1 MEYRNLK
8 RIKKRIWEEIDATKK
23 IAKVTSWSEALITL
37 IAKVDIQI
45 MNHNGYKEYSLF
57 KKHLLQ
63 KHKVMM
69 QYFERTFNDFLIS
82 YDYEKTLTNG
92 GFEYKKNI
100 WICWWQGE
108 EQAPELVKKC
118 IQSIRKNAYHYN
130 VVIITEENYRNY
142 VSFPEWT
149 VRVAVGVLFEQVLP
163 DRLHAVRAGGQS
175 QQHGDH
181 LRLEVEC
188 IVGGAQT
195 VRQRLDQFVV
205 LEEGFGAFHDAEPHV
220 TRLLG
225 CFVGEEFVDDQGEL
239 VGGEQRTV
247 GQFEVQQ
254 PVVLVRGQLAGHV
267 DEESGG
273 GPFDEHAMLQRE
285 RVAFQSCDLHV
296 AERLVGGIRPD
307 DAVQLVRELAVFV
320 MPEDDAAGTGRRA
333 VVRREP
339 SRQQSS
345 DLPVAAHTSSF
356 PFMADQ
362 TRPTVERVAHPQ
374 RLGRDKLR

>member
-142 VSFPEWT
+142 VSFPEWIEEKKKSGIISKT
-149 VRVAVGVLFEQVLP
+149 HYSDL
-163 DRLHAVRAGGQS
+163 
-175 QQHGDH
+175 
-181 LRLEVEC
+181 LRLELLARYGGIWIDSTFLCVNSDVEKYFEWPLWS
-188 IVGGAQT
+188 IK
-195 VRQRLDQFVV
+195 RPDY
-205 LEEGFGAFHDAEPHV
+205 FHASIASGYFANYS
-220 TRLLG
+220 LG
-225 CFVGEEFVDDQGEL
+225 CDSEHRKIYAIIRDFALEYWKINNIMIDYLFLDYLIVLAQRHCAEVSEAFSNIAPNNPNCDELYKVLGKPYNEEQWNKMKKDTSLFKLSWKQKYPLEVNGIKTFYGRLIAGEL
-239 VGGEQRTV
+239 N
-247 GQFEVQQ
+247 
-254 PVVLVRGQLAGHV
+254 
-267 DEESGG
+267 
-273 GPFDEHAMLQRE
+273 
-285 RVAFQSCDLHV
+285 
-296 AERLVGGIRPD
+296 
-307 DAVQLVRELAVFV
+307 
-320 MPEDDAAGTGRRA
+320 
-333 VVRREP
+333 
-339 SRQQSS
+339 
-345 DLPVAAHTSSF
+345 
-356 PFMADQ
+356 
-362 TRPTVERVAHPQ
+362 
-374 RLGRDKLR
+374 